1 MPAFPKKWLWVLLAL
16 AFVVPLLQ
24 PLFPDVVSDYR
35 LFLVST
41 MIIAAIAVLGLNLLT
56 GFNGQISLGHGA
68 FYAVGAYTAAVL
80 MDHLNMP
87 YWATLPCAAIVCFI
101 VGYLFGLPA
110 LKLEGHYLALAT
122 FALALA
128 VPQILKY
135 KWLEGLTGGVQGIV
149 LSKPEVPFGLPLN
162 EDQWLYYYCLVVMV
176 ALYWAAANILNSR
189 SGRAMM
195 AIRDQYMAA
204 DTMGIDTALYKTVT
218 FGISAAYTGI
228 AGALSASAIAFVAP
242 DSFNFFLSI
251 KFLIGLVVGGIGSL
265 AGSVVGG
272 IFYVLVDNSA
282 QALSTFVKNDLGL
295 QFDLSAYTVFG
306 ILLIVLMYLMPMGI
320 VGGVYLAVRRLRGRA
335 QLGGIFSACRP
346 CNCRGRGLQHNRS
359 AEGRL
364 LSAFVFAEFQK
375 KLTAPFSTGRS
386 SLNTSRRA
394 FVGGASALALLS
406 GSRAAFAQKKYDDGA
421 TDTEIKIG
429 HYRPLQRAGV
439 RLRRDRQGHRSL
451 LEERQRRRRHQRPQ
465 DQLHHARRRLQPA
478 QDRRD
483 GPPARRAGQ
492 GALPVQHAG
501 HAVQHGDPQVH
512 EPEEGAAALRRDRRL
527 EVGQAQGVPVDHG
540 LPARLPH
547 RSRHLRQAHPG
558 QRQGRQDR
566 RADAERRLRQGLLRR
581 LQGRPRQG
589 RRQASSSTSPTR

>member
-1 MPAFPKKWLWVLLAL
+1 MPAFPKKLLWVLLAL
-16 AFVVPLLQ
+16 AFLVPLLH

-87 YWATLPCAAIVCFI
+87 YWATLPCAAVVCFV

-110 LKLEGHYLALAT
+110 LRLEGHYLALAT

-149 LSKPEVPFGLPLN
+149 LSKPEVPFGLPLS

-176 ALYWAAANILNSR
+176 VLYWAAANMLNSR

-242 DSFNFFLSI
+242 DSFTIFLSI
-251 KFLIGLVVGGIGSL
+251 KFLIGLVVGGVGSL

-282 QALSTFVKNDLGL
+282 QALSLFVKNDLGL

-306 ILLIVLMYLMPMGI
+306 ILLIVLMYLMPMGV
-320 VGGVYLAVRRLRGRA
+320 VGGVYLLMRRLRG
-335 QLGGIFSACRP
+335 L
-346 CNCRGRGLQHNRS
+346 RG
-359 AEGRL
+359 
-364 LSAFVFAEFQK
+364 
-375 KLTAPFSTGRS
+375 
-386 SLNTSRRA
+386 
-394 FVGGASALALLS
+394 
-406 GSRAAFAQKKYDDGA
+406 
-421 TDTEIKIG
+421 
-429 HYRPLQRAGV
+429 
-439 RLRRDRQGHRSL
+439 
-451 LEERQRRRRHQRPQ
+451 
-465 DQLHHARRRLQPA
+465 
-478 QDRRD
+478 
-483 GPPARRAGQ
+483 
-492 GALPVQHAG
+492 
-501 HAVQHGDPQVH
+501 
-512 EPEEGAAALRRDRRL
+512 
-527 EVGQAQGVPVDHG
+527 
-540 LPARLPH
+540 
-547 RSRHLRQAHPG
+547 
-558 QRQGRQDR
+558 
-566 RADAERRLRQGLLRR
+566 
-581 LQGRPRQG
+581 
-589 RRQASSSTSPTR
+589 

>member
-16 AFVVPLLQ
+16 AFLVPLLQ
-24 PLFPDVVSDYR
+24 PVLPDVVSNYR

-56 GFNGQISLGHGA
+56 GFNGQISLGHSA
-68 FYAVGAYTAAVL
+68 FYAVGAYTAAIL
-80 MDHLNMP
+80 MDKLDMP
-87 YWATLPCAAIVCFI
+87 YYATLPIAAVMCFI

-122 FALALA
+122 FALALS

-135 KWLEGLTGGVQGIV
+135 KWLEDLTGGVQGIV

-176 ALYWAAANILNSR
+176 LLYWAAANILNSR

-282 QALSTFVKNDLGL
+282 QALSTFAKNDLGL

-320 VGGVYLAVRRLRGRA
+320 VGGVYYLV
-335 QLGGIFSACRP
+335 
-346 CNCRGRGLQHNRS
+346 
-359 AEGRL
+359 
-364 LSAFVFAEFQK
+364 
-375 KLTAPFSTGRS
+375 
-386 SLNTSRRA
+386 
-394 FVGGASALALLS
+394 
-406 GSRAAFAQKKYDDGA
+406 
-421 TDTEIKIG
+421 
-429 HYRPLQRAGV
+429 
-439 RLRRDRQGHRSL
+439 RSL
-451 LEERQRRRRHQRPQ
+451 YSVRKPQ
-465 DQLHHARRRLQPA
+465 AKEQ
-478 QDRRD
+478 
-483 GPPARRAGQ
+483 
-492 GALPVQHAG
+492 
-501 HAVQHGDPQVH
+501 
-512 EPEEGAAALRRDRRL
+512 AALK
-527 EVGQAQGVPVDHG
+527 
-540 LPARLPH
+540 
-547 RSRHLRQAHPG
+547 
-558 QRQGRQDR
+558 QRV
-566 RADAERRLRQGLLRR
+566 
-581 LQGRPRQG
+581 
-589 RRQASSSTSPTR
+589 SS

>member
-16 AFVVPLLQ
+16 AFLVPLLN
-24 PLFPDVVSDYR
+24 PILPDLVSDYR

-87 YWATLPCAAIVCFI
+87 YWATLPCAAVVCFI

-149 LSKPEVPFGLPLN
+149 LSKPEVPFGLPLS

-176 ALYWAAANILNSR
+176 LLYWAAANILNSR

-242 DSFNFFLSI
+242 DSFNIFLSI

-265 AGSVVGG
+265 AGSIVGG

-282 QALSTFVKNDLGL
+282 QALSTFIKNDLGL

-306 ILLIVLMYLMPMGI
+306 ILLILLMYTMPMGI
-320 VGGVYLAVRRLRGRA
+320 VGGVYLAMRRLRS
-335 QLGGIFSACRP
+335 L
-346 CNCRGRGLQHNRS
+346 RG
-359 AEGRL
+359 
-364 LSAFVFAEFQK
+364 
-375 KLTAPFSTGRS
+375 
-386 SLNTSRRA
+386 
-394 FVGGASALALLS
+394 
-406 GSRAAFAQKKYDDGA
+406 
-421 TDTEIKIG
+421 
-429 HYRPLQRAGV
+429 
-439 RLRRDRQGHRSL
+439 
-451 LEERQRRRRHQRPQ
+451 
-465 DQLHHARRRLQPA
+465 
-478 QDRRD
+478 
-483 GPPARRAGQ
+483 
-492 GALPVQHAG
+492 
-501 HAVQHGDPQVH
+501 
-512 EPEEGAAALRRDRRL
+512 
-527 EVGQAQGVPVDHG
+527 
-540 LPARLPH
+540 
-547 RSRHLRQAHPG
+547 
-558 QRQGRQDR
+558 
-566 RADAERRLRQGLLRR
+566 
-581 LQGRPRQG
+581 
-589 RRQASSSTSPTR
+589 

>member
-16 AFVVPLLQ
+16 AFLVPLLQ
-24 PLFPDVVSDYR
+24 PVLPDVVSNYR

-56 GFNGQISLGHGA
+56 GFNGQISLGHSA

-87 YWATLPCAAIVCFI
+87 YWATLPLAAIVCFI

-122 FALALA
+122 FALALS

-135 KWLEGLTGGVQGIV
+135 KWLEDLTGGVQGIV

-176 ALYWAAANILNSR
+176 LLYWAAANILNSR

-218 FGISAAYTGI
+218 FGISAAYTGV

-251 KFLIGLVVGGIGSL
+251 KFLIGLVVGGVGSL

-295 QFDLSAYTVFG
+295 PFDLSAYTVFG
-306 ILLIVLMYLMPMGI
+306 VILIVLMYLMPMGI
-320 VGGVYLAVRRLRGRA
+320 VGGVYYLVR
-335 QLGGIFSACRP
+335 SM
-346 CNCRGRGLQHNRS
+346 RS
-359 AEGRL
+359 
-364 LSAFVFAEFQK
+364 
-375 KLTAPFSTGRS
+375 P
-386 SLNTSRRA
+386 
-394 FVGGASALALLS
+394 GAKAREQAL
-406 GSRAAFAQKKYDDGA
+406 K
-421 TDTEIKIG
+421 
-429 HYRPLQRAGV
+429 QRA
-439 RLRRDRQGHRSL
+439 
-451 LEERQRRRRHQRPQ
+451 
-465 DQLHHARRRLQPA
+465 
-478 QDRRD
+478 
-483 GPPARRAGQ
+483 
-492 GALPVQHAG
+492 
-501 HAVQHGDPQVH
+501 
-512 EPEEGAAALRRDRRL
+512 
-527 EVGQAQGVPVDHG
+527 
-540 LPARLPH
+540 
-547 RSRHLRQAHPG
+547 
-558 QRQGRQDR
+558 
-566 RADAERRLRQGLLRR
+566 
-581 LQGRPRQG
+581 
-589 RRQASSSTSPTR
+589 

>member
-1 MPAFPKKWLWVLLAL
+1 MPAFPRTWLWVLLAL
-16 AFVVPLLQ
+16 AFLVPLLQ
-24 PLFPDVVSDYR
+24 PLLPDVVSNYR

-56 GFNGQISLGHGA
+56 GFNGQISLGHSA
-68 FYAVGAYTAAVL
+68 FYAFGAYTAAIL
-80 MDHLNMP
+80 MDKLDMP
-87 YWATLPCAAIVCFI
+87 YYATLPIAAVMCFI

-122 FALALA
+122 FALALS

-135 KWLEGLTGGVQGIV
+135 KWLEDLTGGVQGIV

-176 ALYWAAANILNSR
+176 LLYWAAANILNSR

-265 AGSVVGG
+265 AGSIVGG

-306 ILLIVLMYLMPMGI
+306 ILLIVLMFLMPTGI
-320 VGGVYLAVRRLRGRA
+320 VGGVYAVM
-335 QLGGIFSACRP
+335 
-346 CNCRGRGLQHNRS
+346 RS
-359 AEGRL
+359 
-364 LSAFVFAEFQK
+364 
-375 KLTAPFSTGRS
+375 
-386 SLNTSRRA
+386 
-394 FVGGASALALLS
+394 
-406 GSRAAFAQKKYDDGA
+406 
-421 TDTEIKIG
+421 
-429 HYRPLQRAGV
+429 
-439 RLRRDRQGHRSL
+439 LRRPAISADAG
-451 LEERQRRRRHQRPQ
+451 RP
-465 DQLHHARRRLQPA
+465 
-478 QDRRD
+478 
-483 GPPARRAGQ
+483 
-492 GALPVQHAG
+492 
-501 HAVQHGDPQVH
+501 
-512 EPEEGAAALRRDRRL
+512 AAA
-527 EVGQAQGVPVDHG
+527 AASK
-540 LPARLPH
+540 PAE
-547 RSRHLRQAHPG
+547 SRPG
-558 QRQGRQDR
+558 H
-566 RADAERRLRQGLLRR
+566 
-581 LQGRPRQG
+581 
-589 RRQASSSTSPTR
+589 